1 MGERRKLCPKP
12 TLIDLFSGCGGSSLG
27 FKEAGFKIVAAVD
40 IDHSACETYAMNVGV
55 QPIEC
60 DLRNVTGEQIL
71 KRAGLKRG
79 EVDVVVGC
87 PPCQGFSSLRRIR
100 KGDSPDR
107 RDDLLIVFA
116 QRIVEIFPRMVIF
129 ENVPGIMR
137 GRGKIFLRK
146 FIKKLERQGY
156 FPIGKLLNAANFGV
170 PQQRKRLILVF
181 TREEAITDYL
191 IPLLPRETHADPS
204 RAKDERLLNWVTVE
218 DTIADLPSLNSG
230 EKHESIH
237 LHEAA
242 DHGEN
247 ALTIIRN
254 IPKNGGSRKDLPKHL
269 WLPCHKKMSGRG
281 AESVYGRMVWSK
293 PSPTITSRCVV
304 PACGRF
310 IHPDQDR
317 GITPREAAR
326 LQSFDDNCNFEG
338 TKESITW
345 QIGNAMPP
353 VLGTAIGE
361 AIHPQQ
367 ED

>member
-1 MGERRKLCPKP
+1 MCPQP

-40 IDHSACETYAMNVGV
+40 IDHSACETYAMNMGF
-55 QPIEC
+55 QPLEG
-60 DLRNVTGEQIL
+60 DLRTVTGEQIL
-71 KRAGLKRG
+71 KRAGMKRG

-87 PPCQGFSSLRRIR
+87 PPCQGFSSLRRTR
-100 KGDSPDR
+100 KGDSPDL
-107 RDDLLIVFA
+107 RDDLLMVFA
-116 QRIVEIFPRMVIF
+116 QRIIEIFPRMVIF
-129 ENVPGIMR
+129 ENVPGITH
-137 GRGKIFLRK
+137 GRGKKFLRK
-146 FIKKLERQGY
+146 FIKKLKKHRY

-170 PQQRKRLILVF
+170 PQQRKRLILIF

-191 IPLLPRETHADPS
+191 IPLLPRETHADPHL
-204 RAKDERLLNWVTVE
+204 AGDEGLLPWVTVE
-218 DTIADLPSLNSG
+218 DTIANLPLLISG
-230 EKHESIH
+230 EIDPMIS

-269 WLPCHKKMSGRG
+269 WLPCHKKMRGRG

-326 LQSFDDNCNFEG
+326 LQTFEDHHSFVG

-345 QIGNAMPP
+345 QIGNAMPRT
-353 VLGTAIGE
+353 LGTALGK